1 MLGVLKRT
9 AVLALAA
16 LVFASIASAESLPE
30 LGPNAPRVAI
40 SPEAHA
46 RAARITN
53 EAQAHYKAERYEE
66 AALAYQRAYAV
77 VPAPE
82 LLFNLGQ
89 CQRLLARPQLA
100 LKYFETYLRLRPDS
114 PQRVLVEQLIE
125 EARAMPSVAAPD
137 LVASEQGAAQP
148 SAAPVAPVQRVV
160 VAGLLPLPAHEASE
174 PRTRLLTDDRYADHD
189 STKVYETWWF
199 WTAIVAVA
207 AGAAVA
213 TYVVLEEQGDEAP
226 SGSLGKIEWD

>member
-9 AVLALAA
+9 VVFAVATLALAP
-16 LVFASIASAESLPE
+16 VASAESLPD
-30 LGPNAPRVAI
+30 LDAPPPRVAT

-66 AALAYQRAYAV
+66 AAAAYQRAYAV

-89 CQRLLARPQLA
+89 CQRLLARPHLA
-100 LKYFETYLRLRPDS
+100 IKYFEAYLRLRPDS
-114 PQRVLVEQLIE
+114 PQRVLVEQLIA
-125 EARAMPSVAAPD
+125 EARALPAPPD
-137 LVASEQGAAQP
+137 LVAAQQGTSEP
-148 SAAPVAPVQRVV
+148 SAAPVPPVQRIV
-160 VAGLLPLPAHEASE
+160 VAGLLPLPEHEAE
-174 PRTRLLTDDRYADHD
+174 PRTRLLTDERYADHD

-199 WTAIVAVA
+199 WTAIAAVA
-207 AGAAVA
+207 AGAAVT
-213 TYVVLEEQGDEAP
+213 TYVVLENQGNEAP